1 MKQFY
6 EKVDLRSRKA
16 MVNFLENHFRY
27 FTMNSWNGSTS
38 FANNMKIYNL
48 GLSKEIENTL
58 YDILFSDDNN
68 DLDFYIKCLIADFET
83 EHDDRYTAC
92 FNGRSGGYLVLYKME
107 LVPSEY
113 KSYCTNCGQQNYA
126 SVKETGC
133 KCGRCG
139 EDTRVDY
146 SKPLMQQRI
155 YPGRSIGDEDFD
167 DREEWDMDSLRE
179 MVKLVQDF
187 DTLCED
193 IVYECNYYAE
203 NHKIVEEEILVPTK
217 VKRVVEKV

>member
-16 MVNFLENHFRY
+16 MVDFLENHFRY
-27 FTMNSWNGSTS
+27 FTMNSWNRSTS

-48 GLSKEIENTL
+48 GLSKEIEDTL

-126 SVKETGC
+126 SVEETGC

-146 SKPLMQQRI
+146 SNPLMQQRT
-155 YPGRSIGDEDFD
+155 YTGRYIGDEDFND
-167 DREEWDMDSLRE
+167 KEEWDMDSLRE

-187 DTLCED
+187 DTLCDD

-203 NHKIVEEEILVPTK
+203 NHKVVEEEILVPKK